1 MSSIYPHYW
10 KIYPQLPY
18 KKYTPFY
25 FTINIITLGGTFYV
39 PPECV
44 RKKWE
49 VHPESDLGGVRKFH
63 NKRVC
68 MLLLCRI
75 KNKNSLSDVVL
86 GLSRL
91 FSEYPL
97 GLGGVASPC
106 SAHALRGW

>member
-1 MSSIYPHYW
+1 MS
-10 KIYPQLPY
+10 LRDV
-18 KKYTPFY
+18 
-25 FTINIITLGGTFYV
+25 LGKNGKSV
-39 PPECV
+39 PN
-44 RKKWE
+44 
-49 VHPESDLGGVRKFH
+49 ESRGGRDFLQH
-63 NKRVC
+63 GAC

-106 SAHALRGW
+106 SARALRGW